1 MRLYFMTRLN
11 RNFVK
16 SGGCEG
22 FFFIFAAMD
31 FLLLIKGIVI
41 GLAVSVPLGPIG
53 VLIIQRTINKD
64 KTSGFL
70 TGLGASLTDVFYAVI
85 AGFSLTYVID
95 FIRMHQLTFHIL
107 GALIVFLLGAYI
119 FRKNPAH
126 DMRKY
131 RRTGSNYCKDLISTF
146 LITFPNP
153 LVVFIFLAV
162 FASSGVAFHISRPY
176 QAVLMILGIFMGASL
191 WWALLTNLVSW
202 FRHKFSLR
210 VLWWVNKVSGVLIML
225 LVLVSFFVSLNKVSG
240 L

>member
-1 MRLYFMTRLN
+1 M
-11 RNFVK
+11 
-16 SGGCEG
+16 
-22 FFFIFAAMD
+22 
-31 FLLLIKGIVI
+31 I

-53 VLIIQRTINKD
+53 VLIIHRTVNKD

-70 TGLGASLTDVFYAVI
+70 TGLGASLTDVIYAVI
-85 AGFSLTYVID
+85 AGFSLTYIID
-95 FIRMHQLTFHIL
+95 FIRLHQLTFHIL
-107 GALIVFLLGAYI
+107 GALIVFFLGAYI

-131 RRTGSNYCKDLISTF
+131 RRIGCTYYKDLISTF

-162 FASSGVAFHISRPY
+162 FASSGVAFHISQPY
-176 QAVLMILGIFMGASL
+176 HAILMILGIFTGASL
-191 WWALLTNLVSW
+191 WWLILTNLVSS

-210 VLWWVNKVSGVLIML
+210 VLWWVNKVSGALIMI
-225 LVLVSFFVSLNKVSG
+225 LVLVSFFVSLNKISG